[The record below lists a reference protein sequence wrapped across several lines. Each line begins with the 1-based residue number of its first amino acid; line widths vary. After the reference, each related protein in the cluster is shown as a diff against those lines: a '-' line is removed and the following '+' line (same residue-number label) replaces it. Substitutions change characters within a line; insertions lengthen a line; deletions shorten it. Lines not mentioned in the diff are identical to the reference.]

1 MVKDMQRRD
10 PVQARVAQDAMDA
23 KGGKQERLDA
33 VIEEGV
39 AAARGVL
46 EAGSTLGIL
55 FAKLDE
61 NLAQSAIRIPVE
73 DVPATAGERREM
85 MEALAAELLTN
96 AAGYI
101 VVTEGWTAPPEWMGL
116 PSACPDRGEVII
128 VQVETRAGSAGLG

>member
-73 DVPATAGERREM
+73 DVPAVTPPHSHHGMSSASRAVGVQG
-85 MEALAAELLTN
+85 AA
-96 AAGYI
+96 
-101 VVTEGWTAPPEWMGL
+101 
-116 PSACPDRGEVII
+116 DRG
-128 VQVETRAGSAGLG
+128 RGRSASLAVLVASASARL